1 MKILMISDTHGNMS
15 MIDKMVKIAVDF
27 DLTIHLGDNYPDGIP
42 FIESNISIIRVPG
55 TWGWEYQDNSIDNRR
70 FETFLGWRF
79 FLTHTPTSDPHDLD
93 TDIDPEDVLK
103 HDQCDLFCHGHTH
116 KPIIY
121 KAGHSMVLNPG
132 HLKSSFDR
140 GHNASYAQ
148 IELSEL
154 KYEIT
159 IIELESGK
167 VIHSFEAFK
176 S

>member
-15 MIDKMVKIAVDF
+15 MIDKMVKIAEDF
-27 DLTIHLGDNYPDGIP
+27 DLMIHLGDNYPDGVP
-42 FIESNISIIRVPG
+42 FIESSIPIIRVPG
-55 TWGWEYQDNSIDNRR
+55 TWGWEYQDDSIDNRR

-103 HDQCDLFCHGHTH
+103 NAQSDLFCHGHTH
-116 KPIIY
+116 KPTIY
-121 KAGHSMVLNPG
+121 TVGNVTVLNPG

-140 GHNASYAQ
+140 GYNASYAK

-154 KYEIT
+154 KCKISV
-159 IIELESGK
+159 IELESSDE
-167 VIHSFEAFK
+167 IHFFEMFK